1 MRYREAC
8 AQRGL
13 YSVAYDA
20 EHGRDAGD
28 VTGIGVSSPEPLDS
42 ICLLYAPFFLSGRA
56 YDGTDRLFVGSGY
69 HTGSVGANRVIE
81 WRCKHPDHFF
91 FNRA

>member
-13 YSVAYDA
+13 HSVAYDA

-28 VTGIGVSSPEPLDS
+28 VTGIGVTSPKPLNS
-42 ICLLYAPFFLSGRA
+42 ICLLSVPFFLSEPC
-56 YDGTDRLFVGSGY
+56 RLFL
-69 HTGSVGANRVIE
+69 AL
-81 WRCKHPDHFF
+81 PFF
-91 FNRA
+91 FLVRRNP